1 MKMGYF
7 LVVLLVVALYHFICE
22 SILAPSM
29 RLKLR
34 VELFVLRDR
43 VRSLKIESPES
54 FKDRHFHYLQDSLN
68 NLIALLARFDCAT
81 LARIEAE
88 MKRHPEMRRHAE
100 ERSRTFDDCDLEDAR
115 VIRYESLKIA
125 SAALV
130 VNSGGWLIYVIP
142 PLAVVGAWFGLSGYV
157 SSFQQRIKAVIA
169 IPQSDIR
176 KVAPEGAGLSLG
188 LTG

>member
-1 MKMGYF
+1 MVVF
-7 LVVLLVVALYHFICE
+7 LVVTLYHFVYE

-34 VELFVLRDR
+34 FELFVLRDR
-43 VRSLKIESPES
+43 VRKLKIENYES
-54 FKDRHFHYLQDSLN
+54 FKDKHFYYLQDSLN

-88 MKRHPEMRRHAE
+88 MKRHPEMRRRAE
-100 ERSRTFDDCDLEDAR
+100 ERSRTLDDCDLEEAR
-115 VIRYESLKIA
+115 EIRCESLKLA
-125 SAALV
+125 SKALA
-130 VNSGGWLIYVIP
+130 VNSGGWLVYILP
-142 PLAVVGAWFGLSGYV
+142 PLAVAAAWFGLSSYV
-157 SSFQQRIKAVIA
+157 SSFKRRIKAVIA

-176 KVAPEGAGLSLG
+176 RVAPEDAGLSLG